1 MTCPIKFLWLWLSCC
16 QAYTADAPDDSL
28 SKKQLF
34 HSIPLLYVI
43 DESKAYSPIGLSYCH
58 HSYNYLANHSRSARH
73 RLTSRETSYRQYS
86 AENCPQLSVY
96 NLVYSVLPTS
106 WLKSPSQASW
116 GGDSF
121 LLIIE
126 RRLTSIKGVQWKIYS
141 RNIMWR
147 SSVLFLAPSC
157 LVSH

>member
-1 MTCPIKFLWLWLSCC
+1 MCPRAFFSYPLSCC
-16 QAYTADAPDDSL
+16 QANTAGAPTDSL
-28 SKKQLF
+28 SKKQLL
-34 HSIPLLYVI
+34 HSIPLRYVQ
-43 DESKAYSPIGLSYCH
+43 DKTKASSPIGLSHCH

-86 AENCPQLSVY
+86 AENCPQLSIY

-126 RRLTSIKGVQWKIYS
+126 QRLTSIKGVQWKIYPWS
-141 RNIMWR
+141 TMWL

-157 LVSH
+157 LVFH